1 MITKELQEIFTAKA
15 GVNPLDRHSIIDMAT
30 HFEILRQYAEDCSVV
45 HELGV
50 RELGSS
56 WAFLKGLADKDAGL
70 VEMAEDRRSLIM
82 KPITALISVDHIH
95 PDKFGGEG
103 TLAKFQRIA
112 KEHYVHHEFVEA
124 SSLDIEID
132 NSHCI
137 FFDTDHTYKQLSQE
151 LHLHGNKSKKYLLF
165 HDTIGCAHEI
175 VPAINE
181 FLEENSEWIVF
192 DHSLD
197 SQGMTCLAR
206 MSVEQYSIMKEHQ
219 IKAKEGEQFKPQYE
233 DNTND

>member
-1 MITKELQEIFTAKA
+1 MITDELLKIYNEKSEIAPNSRNALSDMAFHFPVLRDFAA
-15 GVNPLDRHSIIDMAT
+15 DCSII
-30 HFEILRQYAEDCSVV
+30 Y
-45 HELGV
+45 ELGV
-50 RELGSS
+50 RELGAS
-56 WAFLKGLADKDAGL
+56 WAFLTGMADRNTCF
-70 VEMAEDRRSLIM
+70 VEASPRKLT
-82 KPITALISVDHIH
+82 ITPGAIIHSIDHIH

-103 TLAKFQRIA
+103 TLEKFQRIA

-165 HDTIGCAHEI
+165 HDTTGCAQEI

-181 FLEENSEWIVF
+181 FLEEYDEWMVF
-192 DHSLD
+192 SHTIE
-197 SQGMTCLAR
+197 SQGLTALGR
-206 MSVEQYSIMKEHQ
+206 MSVEQFNNMIEHQ
-219 IKAKEGEQFKPQYE
+219 IKSTEGEQHRPNYK
-233 DNTND
+233 DKNND